1 MSLKS
6 CSIQN
11 IPYINILLDFMIF
24 IFNIYF
30 CIIMHLIIILVN
42 IFFNTNRSTN
52 LNVGI
57 VVILLTKSRIVWNNI
72 LIVYNLIVNIK
83 SSSIIFSMILMI
95 SIIIHWYYFLLIF
108 WIFLFSYSI
117 FYVWNLHISR
127 SIWTMNH
134 TNDNY
139 LKQ

>member
-30 CIIMHLIIILVN
+30 CIIMYLIIILVN

-83 SSSIIFSMILMI
+83 SSSIIFSMILTI

-108 WIFLFSYSI
+108 WIFLLSYSI